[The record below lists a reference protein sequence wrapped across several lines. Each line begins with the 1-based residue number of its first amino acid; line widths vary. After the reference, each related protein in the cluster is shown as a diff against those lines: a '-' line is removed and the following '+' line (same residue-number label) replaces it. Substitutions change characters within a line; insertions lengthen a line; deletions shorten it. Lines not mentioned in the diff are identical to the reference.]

1 MKSKNSIHKKDKIKK
16 ENNEIPGEGD
26 ILVADEV
33 DLLPVEGNDN
43 RVKAWKFTSTRNY
56 AETNVSNMQLCDFCQ
71 SAYLIMSFPCISRI

>member
-33 DLLPVEGNDN
+33 DLLPVEG
-43 RVKAWKFTSTRNY
+43 K
-56 AETNVSNMQLCDFCQ
+56 
-71 SAYLIMSFPCISRI
+71 